1 VLSQFTRVTD
11 GRTDRRTDGR
21 TDRILITI
29 PRLHYMQRGKNEMAA
44 MFDAKEASDIVET
57 ETADSNDTTVAKR
70 SYDRSQD
77 RPMRLLR
84 TLR

>member
-1 VLSQFTRVTD
+1 
-11 GRTDRRTDGR
+11 
-21 TDRILITI
+21 
-29 PRLHYMQRGKNEMAA
+29 MQRGKNEMAA